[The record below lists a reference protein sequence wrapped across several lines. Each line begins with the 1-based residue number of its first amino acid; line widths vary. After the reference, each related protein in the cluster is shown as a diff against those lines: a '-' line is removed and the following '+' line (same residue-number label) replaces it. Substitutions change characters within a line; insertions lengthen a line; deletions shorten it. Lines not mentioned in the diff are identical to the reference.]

1 MNRTNKD
8 YLTKN
13 IIKTSFKVTR
23 ILYNLSKLTFIL
35 RDYNSDDNDM
45 NRTFL

>member
-1 MNRTNKD
+1 MNRTSKD

-13 IIKTSFKVTR
+13 IIKTLFKTTR
-23 ILYNLSKLTFIL
+23 IIYNLSKQTSIL

>member
-23 ILYNLSKLTFIL
+23 ILYNLSKQTFIL

>member
-13 IIKTSFKVTR
+13 IIKSSFKLNR

-35 RDYNSDDNDM
+35 RDYNSGDHDM
-45 NRTFL
+45 NITFL